1 MSYTGGIMALYSWF
15 GKDTTGQNKKT
26 IRVNKNVLKA
36 SESAK
41 YIENYTMWP
50 TAKIKQ
56 GIEVTLPAHDDVESK
71 LSKESATQKL
81 TLEEKFIPLEPS
93 LIVTK

>member
-1 MSYTGGIMALYSWF
+1 MALYSWF
-15 GKDTTGQNKKT
+15 SRNNNKPGKKSVRAN
-26 IRVNKNVLKA
+26 NNLLKA

-56 GIEVTLPAHDDVESK
+56 NIEVTLPMYDDTENKLGKEPHDAKSTLDDQLMS
-71 LSKESATQKL
+71 
-81 TLEEKFIPLEPS
+81 LEEAL
-93 LIVTK
+93 LINK

>member
-1 MSYTGGIMALYSWF
+1 MALYSWF
-15 GKDTTGQNKKT
+15 GKNTREQNKET
-26 IRVNKNVLKA
+26 IRVKKNVLKA

-50 TAKIKQ
+50 TAKVKQ
-56 GIEVTLPAHDDVESK
+56 GIEVLLPVHDDVEDK
-71 LSKESATQKL
+71 LVKETNTQKS
-81 TLEEKFIPLEPS
+81 TLKEKFMPLEPT